1 LGREAGVGE
10 GWLQVVLAL
19 RLRQLS
25 AGYGTL
31 DDFAAKCGVSRGT
44 LSALRSGHGN
54 ATLQTLE
61 TLARNLGISVW
72 SLLGIQDDV
81 VRGSLERFGLE
92 YCEIEAHLIARA
104 AAQKDL
110 DTFSG
115 VPPSERNHSRRS
127 GEPSDLQKS
136 SASLRVIE
144 IYVRRPVPH
153 QLEFSIERRDRRAI
167 GNNLEVVI
175 LMLEA

>member
-1 LGREAGVGE
+1 MKATILHSRESRPTLGREATVGE

-92 YCEIEAHLIARA
+92 YREIEAHLIARA

-115 VPPSERNHSRRS
+115 VPRPERNHSRRS
-127 GEPSDLQKS
+127 GEPSDL
-136 SASLRVIE
+136 
-144 IYVRRPVPH
+144 
-153 QLEFSIERRDRRAI
+153 
-167 GNNLEVVI
+167 
-175 LMLEA
+175 

>member
-1 LGREAGVGE
+1 MR
-10 GWLQVVLAL
+10 
-19 RLRQLS
+19 R
-25 AGYGTL
+25 
-31 DDFAAKCGVSRGT
+31 VSRGM

-54 ATLQTLE
+54 ATLQPLE

-92 YCEIEAHLIARA
+92 YREIEAHLIARA

-115 VPPSERNHSRRS
+115 MPRPERNHSRRS
-127 GEPSDLQKS
+127 GEPSDL
-136 SASLRVIE
+136 
-144 IYVRRPVPH
+144 
-153 QLEFSIERRDRRAI
+153 
-167 GNNLEVVI
+167 
-175 LMLEA
+175 

>member
-1 LGREAGVGE
+1 MGREAAAGE

-25 AGYGTL
+25 AGSGAL

-61 TLARNLGISVW
+61 TLARNFGISVW
-72 SLLGIQDDV
+72 NLLGIQGDV

-92 YCEIEAHLIARA
+92 YCEIEAHVSAEL
-104 AAQKDL
+104 
-110 DTFSG
+110 
-115 VPPSERNHSRRS
+115 RR
-127 GEPSDLQKS
+127 
-136 SASLRVIE
+136 
-144 IYVRRPVPH
+144 
-153 QLEFSIERRDRRAI
+153 
-167 GNNLEVVI
+167 
-175 LMLEA
+175 

>member
-1 LGREAGVGE
+1 MTPEGISVKVQPFLHSGESRPDIGTRIGGTE
-10 GWLQVVLAL
+10 GWLQVILAL

-25 AGYGTL
+25 AGYGAL

-92 YCEIEAHLIARA
+92 YREIEVHLIARA

-115 VPPSERNHSRRS
+115 VPRPERNHSRRS
-127 GEPSDLQKS
+127 GEPSDL
-136 SASLRVIE
+136 
-144 IYVRRPVPH
+144 
-153 QLEFSIERRDRRAI
+153 
-167 GNNLEVVI
+167 
-175 LMLEA
+175 

>member
-1 LGREAGVGE
+1 MFKYSYTRVSRGRTLGRESAAGE

-25 AGYGTL
+25 AGYGAL

-81 VRGSLERFGLE
+81 VSGSLKRFGLE

-115 VPPSERNHSRRS
+115 VPGPERNHSRRS
-127 GEPSDLQKS
+127 GEPSDL
-136 SASLRVIE
+136 
-144 IYVRRPVPH
+144 
-153 QLEFSIERRDRRAI
+153 
-167 GNNLEVVI
+167 
-175 LMLEA
+175 

>member
-1 LGREAGVGE
+1 MGREAAAGE
-10 GWLQVVLAL
+10 GWLQVILAL

-25 AGYGTL
+25 AGYGAL

-81 VRGSLERFGLE
+81 VRGR
-92 YCEIEAHLIARA
+92 
-104 AAQKDL
+104 
-110 DTFSG
+110 
-115 VPPSERNHSRRS
+115 
-127 GEPSDLQKS
+127 S
-136 SASLRVIE
+136 SASGL
-144 IYVRRPVPH
+144 
-153 QLEFSIERRDRRAI
+153 SIAKSKRT
-167 GNNLEVVI
+167 
-175 LMLEA
+175 

>member
-1 LGREAGVGE
+1 LGREAAAGE
-10 GWLQVVLAL
+10 GWLQVILAL

-31 DDFAAKCGVSRGT
+31 DDLAAKCGVSRGT

-115 VPPSERNHSRRS
+115 VPRPERNHSKRS
-127 GEPSDLQKS
+127 GEPSDL
-136 SASLRVIE
+136 
-144 IYVRRPVPH
+144 
-153 QLEFSIERRDRRAI
+153 
-167 GNNLEVVI
+167 
-175 LMLEA
+175 

>member
-1 LGREAGVGE
+1 MILPRNAG
-10 GWLQVVLAL
+10 
-19 RLRQLS
+19 
-25 AGYGTL
+25 
-31 DDFAAKCGVSRGT
+31 FPAAPFT
-44 LSALRSGHGN
+44 ALRSGHGN

-81 VRGSLERFGLE
+81 VKESLGRFGLE

-115 VPPSERNHSRRS
+115 VPGPERNHSRRS
-127 GEPSDLQKS
+127 GAPSDS
-136 SASLRVIE
+136 
-144 IYVRRPVPH
+144 
-153 QLEFSIERRDRRAI
+153 
-167 GNNLEVVI
+167 
-175 LMLEA
+175 

>member
-1 LGREAGVGE
+1 VI
-10 GWLQVVLAL
+10 LAL

-25 AGYGTL
+25 AAYGTL
-31 DDFAAKCGVSRGT
+31 DDIAAKCGVSRGT

-72 SLLGIQDDV
+72 SLLGIQDDDDV

-92 YCEIEAHLIARA
+92 YREIEAHLIARA

-115 VPPSERNHSRRS
+115 VPRPERNHPRRS
-127 GEPSDLQKS
+127 GEPSDL
-136 SASLRVIE
+136 
-144 IYVRRPVPH
+144 
-153 QLEFSIERRDRRAI
+153 
-167 GNNLEVVI
+167 
-175 LMLEA
+175 

>member
-1 LGREAGVGE
+1 LGRESAAGE
-10 GWLQVVLAL
+10 GWLQVILAL

-81 VRGSLERFGLE
+81 VKGSLERFGLE
-92 YCEIEAHLIARA
+92 YCEIESHLIARA

-115 VPPSERNHSRRS
+115 VPRPERNHPRRS
-127 GEPSDLQKS
+127 GEPSDL
-136 SASLRVIE
+136 
-144 IYVRRPVPH
+144 
-153 QLEFSIERRDRRAI
+153 
-167 GNNLEVVI
+167 
-175 LMLEA
+175 